1 MGNYLAMRE
10 KFSSLPLHRWM
21 GAAVSTV
28 GRGHIEK
35 GLPCQDAST
44 VSLDGDVASLVMSDG
59 AGSARHSE
67 HGAAIAV
74 KTVTRV
80 LRETA
85 PWTAPEAVREQILT
99 ACRSAI
105 ATRAHELGC
114 PISEL
119 AATLAFVAVTGDL
132 CIAGNLGD
140 GVVAA
145 FRGEKSEVL
154 IGPERGEFANETMFL
169 TSRRANKHLRII
181 VKKPLDDYDGFAVMS
196 DGAAESLYQRRKGVL
211 APALIRIL
219 SRFEEHPSTV
229 VTNDIRESV
238 MSLLTSRT
246 RDDCSLAVLRQAHVD
261 LGDLGNKPEA
271 FQMEILR
278 APNRY
283 VLRIRLITMR
293 FQRVIGRVYKSLC
306 CLERRV
312 FLRRRLDTNSRDS
325 YENGNQP

>member
-1 MGNYLAMRE
+1 ML
-10 KFSSLPLHRWM
+10 SLPLHRWM

-35 GLPCQDAST
+35 GLPCQDASS
-44 VSLDGDVASLVMSDG
+44 VSLSGEVASLAMSDG

-67 HGAAIAV
+67 HGAEIAV
-74 KTVTRV
+74 QTVTRV

-85 PWTAPEAVREQILT
+85 PWTAPEVVKEQVL
-99 ACRSAI
+99 ASCRSAMG
-105 ATRAHELGC
+105 ARANELDC
-114 PISEL
+114 PITEL
-119 AATLAFVAVTGDL
+119 AATLAFVAVTGDS

-145 FRGEKSEVL
+145 FRGEESEVL

-169 TSRRANKHLRII
+169 TSSCANKHLRII

-261 LGDLGNKPEA
+261 FGDLRNKPKA
-271 FQMEILR
+271 FQMEILGAETR
-278 APNRY
+278 HG
-283 VLRIRLITMR
+283 LRIRLIVLWL
-293 FQRVIGRVYKSLC
+293 QRVFGGMCKFLFD
-306 CLERRV
+306 LERRF
-312 FLRRRLDTNSRDS
+312 FLIEQSETADRS
-325 YENGNQP
+325 

>member
-1 MGNYLAMRE
+1 MRE
-10 KFSSLPLHRWM
+10 NLPSLPLYRWM

-28 GRGHIEK
+28 GRGHIER
-35 GLPCQDAST
+35 GLPCQDASS
-44 VSLDGDVASLVMSDG
+44 VSLSGEVVSLVISDG

-67 HGAAIAV
+67 QGAEIAV
-74 KTVTRV
+74 RTVTRV

-105 ATRAHELGC
+105 TTRAQELDC

-132 CIAGNLGD
+132 CIAGNIGD

-154 IGPERGEFANETMFL
+154 IGPERGEFANETTFL
-169 TSRRANKHLRII
+169 TSSCANKHLRII

-196 DGAAESLYQRRKGVL
+196 DGAAESLYQRGKGVL
-211 APALIRIL
+211 ALALIRIL

-238 MSLLTSRT
+238 MPLLTSRT

-271 FQMEILR
+271 FQMEILGAETR
-278 APNRY
+278 FG
-283 VLRIRLITMR
+283 LRIRLIVLW
-293 FQRVIGRVYKSLC
+293 FQRIVGGIHKFLSD
-306 CLERRV
+306 LERRF
-312 FLRRRLDTNSRDS
+312 FLIERSDTANRS
-325 YENGNQP
+325 